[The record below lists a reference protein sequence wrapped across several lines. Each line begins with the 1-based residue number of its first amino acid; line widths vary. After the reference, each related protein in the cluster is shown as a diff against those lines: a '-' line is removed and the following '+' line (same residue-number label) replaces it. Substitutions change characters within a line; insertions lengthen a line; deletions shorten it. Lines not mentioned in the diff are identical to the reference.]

1 MNAIKQ
7 VIVLAGKS
15 QKEASEICDIK
26 QSLLSYQMNNNIIGT
41 IEKSINIA
49 KKLGV
54 NKYEIEENGFKI
66 SIKIK

>member
-49 KKLGV
+49 RDLGV
-54 NKYEIEENGFKI
+54 KRYTIEKNGAVI
-66 SIKIK
+66 SVKL